1 MPYHGFFI
9 PFPYNINIMKAINH
23 KAAKKTF
30 LRDINQN
37 NNPDLIYAENNVS
50 LNLPQT
56 NKLWK

>member
-1 MPYHGFFI
+1 
-9 PFPYNINIMKAINH
+9 MKAINH

-30 LRDINQN
+30 LRGINQN